1 MMDGNV
7 NTASMGEMNDQ
18 AGLEALVAD
27 LGSGNVIDA
36 ELLEGCS
43 VEGHELDEMGP
54 EEAAQVAA
62 QHGEQRQQL
71 RPIDVLDW
79 ARQRRL
85 QHAHAAPVARVV
97 PPRPFG
103 QHRRRAAGNG

>member
-43 VEGHELDEMGP
+43 VEAHELDEMGP
-54 EEAAQVAA
+54 EEAPRSLPTVLPPCLARPWSPLKAA
-62 QHGEQRQQL
+62 
-71 RPIDVLDW
+71 RPM
-79 ARQRRL
+79 RMQ
-85 QHAHAAPVARVV
+85 
-97 PPRPFG
+97 
-103 QHRRRAAGNG
+103 AAGPERWTALGS